1 MGQIEQEPALASAQF
16 MPTVPAG
23 AACDQCGNVYDKAF
37 QLMVF
42 GKTYTFDCFECAIA
56 RIAPRCEHCQVRI
69 IGHGMESGGRM
80 FCCDH
85 CAEMQGVNSLRD
97 RS

>member
-1 MGQIEQEPALASAQF
+1 MEQIGPDPALASAQLLH
-16 MPTVPAG
+16 TARAG
-23 AACDQCGNVYDKAF
+23 VACDQCGNVYDKAF
-37 QLMVF
+37 QLMAL

-85 CAEMQGVNSLRD
+85 CAEMEGVTSLRD